1 MRVKPGSRRPLAVL
15 ATFVAMS
22 TAAVAA
28 PPPAAAGSP
37 LALPAPAGSAQ
48 TPPTQ
53 TPPAQNANPIQLT
66 GVGAGPHTVTLVTG
80 DKVTLT
86 SSGGPYAVDVEPAVR
101 PDGKRPQF
109 VTQSEPDGV
118 YVLPTDAMPA
128 VQAGRIDRELFDV
141 KYLVEHGYADA
152 RTAKLPV
159 IVQYAGD
166 RAAKSVSAAAAA
178 LPASTPTHQL
188 ESIHGAALDVAKQ
201 QAGSFWTAVRGE
213 VPKPGQPA
221 AARTSGLGGGI
232 AKLWLDRKATV
243 NLDYNLSLIGAP
255 QAWAAGHDGTGVKV
269 AVLDT
274 GIDATHP
281 DLAGRIASS
290 RSFVPGEDTGDGHG
304 HGTHVAA
311 TVAGSGAASGNAR
324 KGVAP
329 GAQLVI
335 GKVLNAAGEGQDS
348 WIIEGMEWAATSGA
362 KVVSM
367 SLGGTPTDGSDPMS
381 EAVNELTASTG
392 TLFVIAAGNAG
403 AERTVG
409 TPGAAAAAL
418 TVAATGQTDLLAG
431 FSSQGPRLDGALK
444 PDIAAPGI
452 DIVAARAAGTTMGHP
467 VDERY
472 TSASGTSMATP
483 HVAGAAAILAQQHP
497 DWTAAQL
504 KSALMSTSKDAGHTV
519 YQQGAGRVD
528 LARADRQGVFA
539 TTPNVDYGMLPV
551 TQPGTASR
559 QVSYANLTGEPVT
572 LTLATT
578 LANTKGTGIGDA
590 LRTEPTVT
598 VPANGTATVTVTADL
613 DKLGEG
619 MYTGAVVAT
628 AGEVRLTTPVGL
640 VREPEKFALTVRT
653 IGRTGE
659 PLHPVLHDVVDV
671 ADSRGRV
678 LEAYAPEPGVIVQNV
693 PAGTYSVAQI
703 AYWVGDDSRVNNAW
717 LFAPEVT
724 VTGDTEVVVDARQ
737 ARQITFN
744 TPKPAQPLNNSGG
757 ESAYQ
762 RTDVGGQSYGFS
774 PILGTRLGA
783 WQHLWATPTKPVK
796 VGQFRFRH
804 QWTLGQ
810 SELAMRIRGGRGV
823 DLHPIVP
830 VRWETQTPDG
840 GWMPYQFDSD
850 GWIPFRTGDLPLV
863 DAGRG
868 RPEDLAGRDLRGRL
882 ALLETDYAPSGD
894 PECYV
899 PIAQVEA
906 VRAAGAAGLVVF
918 PSNPGCAAPLLI
930 GQEQFKD
937 PRPANIAN
945 VSLSTKEGL
954 MLRNRLAGQQVTIRT
969 AATPE
974 TPYTYTL
981 NPYEE
986 GRIPNSLRYTFTDRQ
1001 LARINTSFHADQPTR
1016 MNDWRY
1022 TWKQDDLVMLVT
1034 GTAMGEMAFTAP
1046 RSRVEYVGPL
1056 RPDVIHEKGVATRG
1070 SDSQH
1075 ATRFF
1080 TAVHDRPTTT
1090 DQHWFAGPH
1099 TPGPYTTGDDVYDV
1113 VDRYGPSTTT
1123 AVSFCMT
1130 CRQGN
1135 GLVVRP
1141 VDASANRGDRQ
1152 MHIGPA
1158 DREMRLSK
1166 DGVDITPAQ
1175 LGIIRVFPLSDGPG
1189 KYRLTSQDANN
1200 SSAWTFT
1207 SAPPTKA
1214 AIPPGHTCLPEGFSP
1229 GHCRPEPLVYAS
1241 YDLGTTIDLK
1251 NTVSAQGRHTFRVNA
1266 FHERSGEA
1274 MPAITGLKL
1283 WKSTNGGKTWEAVNV
1298 KRDRAGSYVA
1308 TTSYGHAAG
1317 KKVSLKVE
1325 AWDTAGNRLEQTTLG
1340 AFTLRT
1346 TGHRNLTR

>member
-1 MRVKPGSRRPLAVL
+1 MRVTPGSRRPLAVL
-15 ATFVAMS
+15 AALVAMA
-22 TAAVAA
+22 TATAVA

-37 LALPAPAGSAQ
+37 LSLPAPAGSAQ
-48 TPPTQ
+48 TPP
-53 TPPAQNANPIQLT
+53 AQAANPIQLT

-80 DKVTLT
+80 DKVTL
-86 SSGGPYAVDVEPAVR
+86 SSRGGPYAVEVEPALR

-128 VQAGRIDRELFDV
+128 VQAGRVDRELFDV
-141 KYLVEHGYADA
+141 KYLVENGYADA

-166 RAAKSVSAAAAA
+166 RAAKSVSAATTA

-201 QAGSFWTAVRGE
+201 QAESFWTAVRGDA
-213 VPKPGQPA
+213 PAPGQPA
-221 AARTSGLGGGI
+221 TARTNGLRGGI
-232 AKLWLDRKATV
+232 TKLWLDRKVTV
-243 NLDYNLSLIGAP
+243 KLDYNLSLIGAP
-255 QAWAAGHDGTGVKV
+255 KAWAAGHDGTGVKV

-281 DLAGRIASS
+281 DLAGRIATS
-290 RSFVPGEDTGDGHG
+290 RSFVPGEDDVRDGHG

-329 GAQLVI
+329 GAQLVV
-335 GKVLNAAGEGQDS
+335 GKVLNAAGEGDSS

-367 SLGGTPTDGSDPMS
+367 SLGGSPTDGSDPMS
-381 EAVNELTASTG
+381 EAVNALTASTG

-403 AERTVG
+403 AQRTIG
-409 TPGAAAAAL
+409 APGAATAAL
-418 TVAATGQTDLLAG
+418 TVAATGETDLLAG

-452 DIVAARAAGTTMGHP
+452 EIVAARAAGTTMGEP

-497 DWTAAQL
+497 DWPPAQL
-504 KSALMSTSKDAGHTV
+504 KSALMSTSKDAGHTA
-519 YQQGAGRVD
+519 YQQGAGRLD
-528 LARADRQGVFA
+528 IARVDRQRVFA
-539 TTPNVDYGMLPV
+539 TTPNVDYGMLPA
-551 TQPGTASR
+551 TEPGTTSR
-559 QVSYANLTGEPVT
+559 QVSYANLTDEPVT
-572 LTLATT
+572 LALATR
-578 LANTKGTGIGDA
+578 LADTKGARVDGA

-653 IGRTGE
+653 LGRTGQA
-659 PLHPVLHDVVDV
+659 LHPIFHDVIDV

-678 LEAYAPEPGVIVQNV
+678 LEAYAPEPGVIVQHV
-693 PAGTYSVAQI
+693 PAGTYSVAQL
-703 AYWVGDDSRVNNAW
+703 AYWVGDDSRVNYAW

-737 ARQITFN
+737 AQEITFH
-744 TPKPAQPLNNSGG
+744 TPRPAQPLNNNGG

-762 RTDVGGQSYGFS
+762 RTDASGQSFGIA
-774 PILGTRLGA
+774 PIMGGPWGA
-783 WQHLWATPTKPVK
+783 WPHVLATPTKPVK
-796 VGQFRFRH
+796 VGKFRFRH

-810 SELAMRIRGGRGV
+810 SELAMRVRGAREV

-830 VRWETQTPDG
+830 VHWETQTADDSWLPF
-840 GWMPYQFDSD
+840 QFDSF
-850 GWIPFRTGDLPLV
+850 GWTPFRNGNLPLI

-868 RPEDLAGRDLRGRL
+868 RPEDLAGRDLRGKL
-882 ALLETDYAPSGD
+882 ALLETDSAPSGD
-894 PECYV
+894 PACYV
-899 PIAQVEA
+899 GISQIEA
-906 VRAAGAAGLVVF
+906 VRDAGAAGLVVF
-918 PSNPGCAAPLLI
+918 PSNAGCAAPVLI
-930 GQEQFKD
+930 AQEKFKD

-945 VSLSTKEGL
+945 MSLSTKEGF
-954 MLRNRLAGQQVTIRT
+954 MLRDRLAGQQVTIQT
-969 AATPE
+969 TVTPE
-974 TPYTYTL
+974 TPYTYVL

-986 GRIPNSLRYTFTDRQ
+986 GRVPASLRYTFTERQ
-1001 LARINTSFHADQPTR
+1001 LARVDLSFHADKPTR
-1016 MNDWRY
+1016 MNDYQY
-1022 TWKQDDLVMLVT
+1022 TYKQDDLAMLVS
-1034 GTAMGEMAFTAP
+1034 GTAHGAMSFTAP

-1056 RPDVIHEKGVATRG
+1056 RPDVISEKGVSARESNTQTTTEFLT
-1070 SDSQH
+1070 S
-1075 ATRFF
+1075 
-1080 TAVHDRPTTT
+1080 VHDRPTTV
-1090 DQHWFAGPH
+1090 DRHWFADPH
-1099 TPGPYTTGDDVYDV
+1099 TPGPYTTSDDVYDV
-1113 VDRYGPSTTT
+1113 IDRYGPSSTT

-1141 VDASANRGDRQ
+1141 TDASANRGDRQ
-1152 MHIGPA
+1152 MHFNPT
-1158 DREMRLSK
+1158 DREMRLSR

-1189 KYRLTSQDANN
+1189 RYRLTSRNAEN
-1200 SSAWTFT
+1200 SATWTFS
-1207 SAPPTKA
+1207 SAPPTKPA
-1214 AIPPGHTCLPEGFSP
+1214 MPPGHTCLPEAFSP
-1229 GHCRPEPLVYAS
+1229 GHCRPEPLVYTT
-1241 YDLGTTIDLK
+1241 YDLGSTIDLN
-1251 NTVSAQGRHTFRVNA
+1251 NTVSARGRHTFRVNA
-1266 FHERSGEA
+1266 FHERSSAA
-1274 MPAITGLKL
+1274 MPAIAGLKL
-1283 WKSTNGGKTWEAVNV
+1283 WKSTDEGRTWEPVQV
-1298 KRDRAGSYVA
+1298 KRDRTGSYLA
-1308 TTSYGHAAG
+1308 TTTYGHAAG

-1325 AWDTAGNRLEQTTLG
+1325 AWDTAGNRLEQTTLR

-1346 TGHRNLTR
+1346 TGHRDLTR